1 MPYGLDTIIFGVGVL
16 VLVIVGAALLG
27 VGGSGRAGGPKKVY
41 NLLGGIAI
49 GSGLLAA
56 MVTAVVYFS
65 TSSSQGTTSNAGEVM
80 VFDPPLTWKG
90 LIKSNAERNAI
101 LDAQNAMYGPSTHQK
116 TSRKTSRKDSRK
128 TSRKT
133 SRKEP
138 AFIALFESNRFVSN
152 NSWRLRRRW
161 SPLI

>member
-1 MPYGLDTIIFGVGVL
+1 MSYGLDTIIFGVGVL

-65 TSSSQGTTSNAGEVM
+65 TSSSQAFVPYTPQVFPPTANGTSPWGGKLLRGEEDNVY
-80 VFDPPLTWKG
+80 
-90 LIKSNAERNAI
+90 RNATP
-101 LDAQNAMYGPSTHQK
+101 GWRKS
-116 TSRKTSRKDSRK
+116 SRKSRK

-133 SRKEP
+133 SRK
-138 AFIALFESNRFVSN
+138 N
-152 NSWRLRRRW
+152 
-161 SPLI
+161 